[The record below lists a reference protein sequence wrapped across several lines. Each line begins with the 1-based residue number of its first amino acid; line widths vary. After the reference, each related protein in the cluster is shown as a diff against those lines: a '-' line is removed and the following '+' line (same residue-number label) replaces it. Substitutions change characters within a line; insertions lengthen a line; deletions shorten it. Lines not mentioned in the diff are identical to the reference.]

1 MRKDEYKNIYRHQ
14 DKLWW
19 YRGMAEIQT
28 VLLKKYV
35 TRKQNSILDAGCGT
49 GAAFGF
55 LSKFGNVTGVDLSD
69 EALFFSQKLGNVKK
83 SDIKSMPFASDHFD
97 IVTCLDVLYHRWV
110 EDWRLS
116 LKEFYRVLKPGGIL
130 LIREPA
136 YNWFRGSHDKV
147 DFTKHRFIK
156 DELEGEL
163 VKAGFKLKKITSAN
177 FFLFPIV
184 FIKRL
189 AEMIIPRGKPVSD
202 RRSVHSLLNIM
213 LFSILQFEAKLIKVL
228 SLPWGSSV
236 ICVAQKK
243 NGKL

>member
-1 MRKDEYKNIYRHQ
+1 MYSHQ

-19 YRGMAEIQT
+19 YRGMAQIQT

-35 TRKQNSILDAGCGT
+35 TRKQNAILDAGCGT

-55 LSKFGNVTGVDLSD
+55 LSKFGNVTGVDVSD
-69 EALFFSQKLGNVKK
+69 EALAFARKLGNVKK
-83 SDIKSMPFASDHFD
+83 SDINSMPFGGNHFD

-110 EDWRLS
+110 EDWRLA
-116 LKEFYRVLKPGGIL
+116 LKEFNRVLKPGGIL

-136 YNWFRGSHDKV
+136 YNWMRGSHDKV

-156 DELEGEL
+156 DELEQEL
-163 VKAGFKLKKITSAN
+163 VKAGFKMKKTSFAN

-184 FIKRL
+184 FLKRL
-189 AEMIIPRGKPVSD
+189 PEMIIPRGKAVSD
-202 RRSVHSLLNIM
+202 RRSVHPFVDTM
-213 LFSILQFEAKLIKVL
+213 LFSILRFEAKLIDVI
-228 SLPWGSSV
+228 SLPWGSSL